1 MESFAFGTRRR
12 SFDEERSS
20 SSTNNTQGP
29 AAITAND
36 ASEAVINVA
45 TEKRRMEKV
54 PLTIREDE
62 KTKGHFDPRVVSVG
76 PYHHGKEKLEM
87 AERIKPIVAQL
98 FVSSSGRDMAE
109 FRRKALEIVDDARN
123 YYLEGSTNKYSDEE
137 FAEMILLDGLLV
149 LAIFESITSNDR
161 EWGGTIPDVF
171 KKHLG
176 AHATYL
182 VFTDILFLLENQLPF
197 HVLESLMSLKSDGS
211 ELLETMDKIWDLV
224 KSRGS
229 SRKYKK
235 KLDNKRTSRKKPLH
249 TLEYFWLEV
258 NGLNQ
263 PNHPLKTNTPSID
276 RNLVKPDYMGSS
288 YSFRS
293 ISELKAKGIHARRS
307 TSYPSRAFS
316 FKSFFFFGVLEIPL
330 LILDPQFIVY
340 ISNQVAFESTPN
352 NVNNLPTMVYIN
364 LMKSLINSPED
375 VKELRSRN
383 ILFSTYNS
391 VSDEEVVKLLSSIT
405 TFGMEDFR
413 IYDEVKERI
422 QEHYNSKAKTW
433 IAELIH
439 NYFSSPWTFIAFF
452 ATTSLVVLSF
462 LQTFFTMFPPKC
474 K

>member
-1 MESFAFGTRRR
+1 MESFAFGTTRR
-12 SFDEERSS
+12 SFDEGSSS

-29 AAITAND
+29 AAVTAND
-36 ASEAVINVA
+36 ASEVVLTNVA
-45 TEKRRMEKV
+45 NEKRRMEKV

-87 AERIKPIVAQL
+87 AEKIKPIVAQL
-98 FVSSSGRDMAE
+98 FVSRSGRDMAE
-109 FRRKALEIVDDARN
+109 FRQKALEIVDDARS
-123 YYLEGSTNKYSDEE
+123 YYLEGSTDIYSDEE
-137 FAEMILLDGLLV
+137 FAEMMLLDGLLV
-149 LAIFESITSNDR
+149 LAIFESITSNHG
-161 EWGGTIPDVF
+161 WGGTIHNIF

-182 VFTDILFLLENQLPF
+182 VFTDIFFLLENQLPF
-197 HVLESLMSLKSDGS
+197 QVLESLMSLKSDHS

-249 TLEYFWLEV
+249 NLEYFWLEV

-263 PNHPLKTNTPSID
+263 PNHPLKSNTPSIH
-276 RNLVKPDYMGSS
+276 RNLVKPDYMGSY

-316 FKSFFFFGVLEIPL
+316 FKSFFFFGILEIPL
-330 LILDPQFIVY
+330 LILDPQFIVH
-340 ISNQVAFESTPN
+340 ISNQVAYESTPN

-364 LMKSLINSPED
+364 FMKSLINSPED

-383 ILFSTYNS
+383 ILFSTYN
-391 VSDEEVVKLLSSIT
+391 SDEEVVKLLSSIT

-452 ATTSLVVLSF
+452 ATTSLVILSF
-462 LQTFFTMFPPKC
+462 FQTFFTIFPPKC

>member
-1 MESFAFGTRRR
+1 MESFAFGTTRR
-12 SFDEERSS
+12 SFDKGSS
-20 SSTNNTQGP
+20 SSSNSQGP
-29 AAITAND
+29 AAITAYD
-36 ASEAVINVA
+36 ASKVVTNVA

-54 PLTIREDE
+54 PLTIRDDE

-109 FRRKALEIVDDARN
+109 FRRKALEIVDDARS
-123 YYLEGSTNKYSDEE
+123 YYLEGSTDKYSDEE
-137 FAEMILLDGLLV
+137 FAEMMLLDGLLV
-149 LAIFESITSNDR
+149 LAIFESIPSNDH

-182 VFTDILFLLENQLPF
+182 VFTDIFFLLENQLPF
-197 HVLESLMSLKSDGS
+197 QVLELLMSLKSDRS

-224 KSRGS
+224 KSRGPS
-229 SRKYKK
+229 QKYKK
-235 KLDNKRTSRKKPLH
+235 KLDNKRASRKKPLH
-249 TLEYFWLEV
+249 NVEYFWLQV

-263 PNHPLKTNTPSID
+263 PNQPNHSPSIH
-276 RNLVKPDYMGSS
+276 RNLVKPDYMGSF

-293 ISELKAKGIHARRS
+293 ISELKAKGIRARRS

-330 LILDPQFIVY
+330 LILYPQFIVH
-340 ISNQVAFESTPN
+340 ISNQVAYESTPN

-364 LMKSLINSPED
+364 FMKSLINSPED
-375 VKELRSRN
+375 VKELRSKN
-383 ILFSTYNS
+383 ILFSTYN
-391 VSDEEVVKLLSSIT
+391 SDEEVVKLLSSIT

-422 QEHYNSKAKTW
+422 QEHYNSKAKTL

-439 NYFSSPWTFIAFF
+439 NYFSSPWTFIAFV
-452 ATTSLVVLSF
+452 ATTSLVILSF
-462 LQTFFTMFPPKC
+462 LQTTYTIFLRKC

>member
-1 MESFAFGTRRR
+1 MESFAFGTTRR
-12 SFDEERSS
+12 SFDEGSSSS

-29 AAITAND
+29 AAITANN
-36 ASEAVINVA
+36 ASEVVTNAA

-87 AERIKPIVAQL
+87 AEKIKPIVAQL
-98 FVSSSGRDMAE
+98 FVSRSGRDMAE
-109 FRRKALEIVDDARN
+109 FRQKALEIVDDARS
-123 YYLEGSTNKYSDEE
+123 YYLEGSTDIYSDEE
-137 FAEMILLDGLLV
+137 FAEMMLLM
-149 LAIFESITSNDR
+149 
-161 EWGGTIPDVF
+161 
-171 KKHLG
+171 
-176 AHATYL
+176 
-182 VFTDILFLLENQLPF
+182 NQLPF
-197 HVLESLMSLKSDGS
+197 QVLESLMSLKSDHS

-249 TLEYFWLEV
+249 NLEYFWLEV

-263 PNHPLKTNTPSID
+263 PNHPLKSNTPSIH
-276 RNLVKPDYMGSS
+276 RNLVKPDYMGSY

-316 FKSFFFFGVLEIPL
+316 FKSFFFFGILEIPL
-330 LILDPQFIVY
+330 LILDPQFIVH
-340 ISNQVAFESTPN
+340 ISNQVAYESTPN

-364 LMKSLINSPED
+364 FMKSLINSPED

-383 ILFSTYNS
+383 ILFSTYN
-391 VSDEEVVKLLSSIT
+391 SDEEVVKLLSSIT

-452 ATTSLVVLSF
+452 ATTSLVILSF
-462 LQTFFTMFPPKC
+462 LQTFFTIFPPKC